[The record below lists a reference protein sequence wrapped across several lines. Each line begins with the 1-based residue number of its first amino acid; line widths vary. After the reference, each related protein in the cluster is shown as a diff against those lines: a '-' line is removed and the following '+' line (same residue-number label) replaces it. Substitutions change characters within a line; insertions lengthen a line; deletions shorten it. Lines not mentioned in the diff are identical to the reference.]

1 MGALGNKTEYTAYYG
16 DFRGVDFSSDHTQV
30 ERGRLAY
37 AVNMYK
43 DYQSGQGQALETIP
57 GFRRRVELPDAPT
70 VYGIHSIDIDDG
82 GEKKTR
88 VLIHAGRKLYYWHNY
103 PLSANV
109 SYDMGITLPEPVGEE
124 AGLNKFEIKLEDN
137 VFEVRS
143 IKLPGGESILGYEYN
158 SETKEL
164 VILSSQVVKGDT
176 LYLSYVEGVIS
187 SEDALPVEL
196 NERRSASFVFNN
208 RLYIVDGRGYYY
220 YDKDGIHNVLES
232 AYTPT
237 TYINIIPSGENADIG
252 REYEQ
257 RNVLQPKFKHTFICD
272 GETTEFFM
280 NERELEEI
288 SEVKLYGEAVTDYTA
303 DLKEGKIT
311 FEEAPA
317 EPTTKGY
324 TEFYAG
330 LEVTAKKTIKSV
342 SGVTGER
349 ENIFELITECTIT
362 AIFDNRV
369 FFAGN
374 PAYPNHVFYCG
385 RNITGY
391 VDPSYFGVYNYVQDG
406 VGLTPITGMI
416 AVADTLAVLKGDTQQ
431 DGSVYFHVAQQTGE
445 DLTPVVYPSTQGL
458 SGIGCLGACT
468 NFLDD
473 PVFISRLGVEG
484 IGQYTSAKYERGIE
498 HRSSLIDA
506 KLVNLNL
513 NNAMITEW
521 NGYLVVLI
529 DGEMFLADSR
539 QKYTHKIGT
548 TQYEW
553 YYVSGVGIYDN
564 QFTEYK
570 FASIMPGELQ
580 GAFVKA
586 EIGDD
591 TLELPL
597 EIADAVFNND
607 LREYENLCG
616 NTVNEPDELGESNVK
631 IYNDIVEFEFDGNKY
646 YTQVEF
652 AIHEIRDNVTE
663 EVTGYQALLCET
675 KNNFIGG
682 VFRPA
687 VMIKNLN
694 GNIYFGTEGGK
705 LCSFNFDMRD
715 GDGFIASRYY
725 AFDGRTIISGCAT
738 KMDNCDIPHL
748 TKSTVK
754 KSMIVKTKSMET
766 SAAKIRVRTNKKPY
780 DQIARINST
789 VFSFDN
795 MDFSDFSFAM
805 SDQNLFAIKEKEKKW
820 VEKQYYIYS
829 DEYMKPFSIFYL
841 CYRYMV
847 AGRYK
852 E

>member
-70 VYGIHSIDIDDG
+70 VYGIHSIDIVDG

-158 SETKEL
+158 SETREL

-176 LYLSYVEGVIS
+176 LYLSYFEGVIS

-232 AYTPT
+232 AYIPT

-311 FEEAPA
+311 FKEAPE
-317 EPTTKGY
+317 EPVTKGY

-374 PAYPNHVFYCG
+374 SAYPNHVFYCG

-458 SGIGCLGACT
+458 HGIGCLGACT

-616 NTVNEPDELGESNVK
+616 NTVNEPDERGESNVR
-631 IYNDIVEFEFDGNKY
+631 IYKDIVEFEFDGNKY

-663 EVTGYQALLCET
+663 EVTGYQALLCAT

-715 GDGFIASRYY
+715 SDGLIASRYY

-841 CYRYMV
+841 CYRYTV